1 MIRRAPTRNVL
12 SVELPVVQP
21 ADVILL
27 KLYAGGAQDIADI
40 KEILAGGDRCALERA
55 VEREIRRLPPD
66 ARETW
71 TGLTLNRGLDR

>member
-40 KEILAGGDRCALERA
+40 KEILADGDRRAER
-55 VEREIRRLPPD
+55 RRRTP
-66 ARETW
+66 A
-71 TGLTLNRGLDR
+71 